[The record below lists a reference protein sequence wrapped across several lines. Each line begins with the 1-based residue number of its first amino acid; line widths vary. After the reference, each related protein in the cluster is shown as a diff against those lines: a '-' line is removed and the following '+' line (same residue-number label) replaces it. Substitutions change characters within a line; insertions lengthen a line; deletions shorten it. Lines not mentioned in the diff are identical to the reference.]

1 MNSVQDPVQV
11 HCVCRISSINNSR
24 GRLFLFSHQK
34 GAIIQGRRLIEGRLL
49 FEEIRYIFFG
59 PVDRLRLSCVVS
71 RSLLRLYFR
80 DIL

>member
-11 HCVCRISSINNSR
+11 HCVCRISSINSR

-49 FEEIRYIFFG
+49 FEKIRYIFFG

-71 RSLLRLYFR
+71 RSLLGLYFR